1 MNQTWKRFLSLI
13 LALSMALSLM
23 VIPAYA
29 APEDEDAAAEP
40 AASADTTA
48 VADSEQEEDA
58 VPQTGDAEQAAAVAE
73 TDDSTNSVLPSTFS
87 ISSAALGTMS
97 VDAASVQAD
106 ADVAVANEVAD
117 TAAEPNMDDPV
128 VAAVAD
134 ELGEV
139 TVQDENG
146 NQVGLTEEQQQNVL
160 GMFQQYLQQWTENAN
175 VLGVQLPFFLSY
187 NDSKDDLGILGEM
200 LALAGTS
207 VDKVRSGEYSYDDLT
222 GTIMNFMYGDKLGV
236 QYYGDKVLAQA
247 KDAMAAV
254 EASGAQNEA
263 QRLLVLNDWL
273 AGVDS
278 FDMSYIMNSGKDADK
293 RAMVAEDEQKPAHY
307 DDVHQELYN
316 AYKPQIEAN
325 FESQI
330 KNEVTKTFH
339 DQIYKGIVT
348 NLRAQYYEKAIP
360 QVLIQSGKTEE
371 EAKAYIETNK
381 AAIEK
386 DPDGFVKENFPD
398 AAEKLI
404 AEADAFVKG
413 AETDGIEVAE
423 GVTMTV
429 EQMTQQ
435 ELNSDEKKVSFG
447 ADGSITMPNDG
458 SAQMTYS
465 EAIDEITKA
474 QMKSDDPAIDLDKDG
489 TKETSV
495 PQAIEIY
502 STQAADGLT
511 DGVLNYWEGNQIG
524 ALAQGKSVCLGY
536 SKAYAYLVQYM
547 HPEIYGTSETAD
559 MSVSTNWKTAKE
571 LYYDADGNID
581 INKGYV
587 VDLVRITFTDD
598 VVMFGEEQPNF
609 ASDHYWN
616 AVKVDGTWYYLD
628 SCYNDVYTEVMNR
641 DRVEYD
647 GYVNHMYFLFSHTSA
662 ANLFDG
668 YYSELKTLYE
678 KAATNQQYEDAWF
691 ARAKSNVSYNND
703 TAYYVY
709 DSTDTIS
716 QKSDTGSGATAFST
730 SDTVYSLAMHPLTAT
745 DKTTGENPGDS
756 DFTSLIDFN
765 YKDTSGDETRTYAR
779 VRTLDKDTNEWKMV
793 ESEFLT
799 NLFTLHKQQSKTYPN
814 IAITCAYYKDK
825 VYFNL
830 STCILSYD
838 LSDGTVS
845 VVKQYETTYGQRDN
859 TVAFGGRAF
868 KLVDSKVDDRYV
880 FDNHPIAGI
889 LLRGDELTVSIATN
903 LGYISG
909 KDKITNRS
917 SESNYTIDNKTNGYG
932 YEFEETNYN
941 PSYNNYLN
949 KMLGN
954 MGGTKE
960 INDNDEFMWIANLV
974 GTISM
979 STLTSGDA
987 VDYKDTSCGDHH
999 HYVEVNE
1006 TYFTKDSSGSWNTG
1020 TSYVCTACGKSVR
1033 TPQEKKYGMIENKN
1047 YEADKADWDAAVA
1060 SAGHTYAAADA
1071 TWTANEDGTYTASFT
1086 KLACNI
1092 CEEKKTSLDCLID
1105 DATVTVTLSA
1115 AATLTTDP
1123 EKTTTEGTDAD
1134 GITTNYV
1141 GEGEIKDGDKTYTV
1155 TAIYSVKGEACA
1167 HQYEGTFNWVE
1178 VKDDDGNVT
1187 GYTCETADLKCA
1199 KCGDEQKGA
1208 KVNLTD
1214 ETTAAT
1220 CTEDGK
1226 ITYTATA
1233 VAEDGETVLATETKE
1248 LTTDKALGHDYK
1260 AVFTWAE
1267 DNKSATA
1274 EISCSRCDLKETKDA
1289 AITVESKD
1297 ASCTEGGTATYTATV
1312 TIDGVTLTDSK
1323 TAQVEALGHEYGI
1336 SEVKWSA
1343 DNSTATA
1350 TIVCN
1355 RCHDS
1360 KSQTVNSVSEV
1371 VKEAN
1376 CTEDGSIRYTATF
1389 DVDGVN
1395 VEYQKNVTVSAL
1407 GHNYV
1412 DGVCTRCGKESKH
1425 LTVYAGDGL
1434 NYASVY
1440 DYNYYIKKYPDV
1452 VKKVGTDDAKV
1463 LAYFVEQGMAQHQQ
1477 GSAQFDPVS
1486 YRLEY
1491 ADLRKAYGN
1500 TWAGYYRHYVRWG
1513 EAAGLHGTGCTEM
1526 QGYVTVYGS
1535 LDYASVYDYNYYIAK
1550 YPSVF
1555 NEYGYDDAAVLSYFV
1570 EKGMSYHQQ
1579 ASAEFDPVSYRFEYA
1594 DLRKAYGDTWAGY
1607 YNHYVRWGKAAGL
1620 HGTGCTEMK
1629 GYVTVYGGL
1638 DYASVYDYNYYIEKY
1653 PEVVNKV
1660 GYDDQK
1666 VLNYFVEQGMAQHQ
1680 QASAQFDPVSYRFE
1694 YADLRKAY
1702 GDTWAGYYNHYVRW
1716 GKAAGLHGTGC
1727 TEMKGYVTVYGSLD
1741 YASVYDYN
1749 YYIAKYP
1756 EVLNKVG
1763 YDDQKVLNYFVEQGM
1778 AQHQQ
1783 ASAEFDPVSYR
1794 FEYADL
1800 RKAYGDTWAGYY
1812 NHYVR
1817 WGKAAGLHG
1826 TGCTELS
1833 GYATVYAGNGLDYAA
1848 VYDYNYYIAKYPEV
1862 LNKVGYDDQKVLNYF
1877 VEQGMA
1883 QHQQASAEFD
1893 PVYYRNSNP
1902 SLQNAY
1908 GDTWAGY
1915 YNHYVRW
1922 GKAAG
1927 LQGAEQQ

>member
-48 VADSEQEEDA
+48 VADSEQEDA

-73 TDDSTNSVLPSTFS
+73 TDDSANSVLPSTFS

-524 ALAQGKSVCLGY
+524 ALGQGKSVCLGY

-1555 NEYGYDDAAVLSYFV
+1555 NKYGYDDAAVLSYFV
-1570 EKGMSYHQQ
+1570 EKGMAQHQQ

-1638 DYASVYDYNYYIEKY
+1638 DYASVYDYNYYIAKY

-1694 YADLRKAY
+1694 YADLRKTY
-1702 GDTWAGYYNHYVRW
+1702 GDTWAGYYRHYVRW
-1716 GKAAGLHGTGC
+1716 GEAGGLHGTGC

-1783 ASAEFDPVSYR
+1783 ASADFDPVSYR

-1826 TGCTELS
+1826 TGCTEMK

>member
-58 VPQTGDAEQAAAVAE
+58 LPQTGDAEQAAAVAE

-146 NQVGLTEEQQQNVL
+146 NQVALTEEQQQNVL
-160 GMFQQYLQQWTENAN
+160 GMFQQYLQNWTENAN

-330 KNEVTKTFH
+330 KDEVTKTFH

-348 NLRAQYYEKAIP
+348 SLRAQYYEKAIP

-429 EQMTQQ
+429 EQLTQQ
-435 ELNSDEKKVSFG
+435 ELNSNEKKVSFG

-474 QMKSDDPAIDLDKDG
+474 QMKSDEPTVELGD
-489 TKETSV
+489 TKVSV

-511 DGVLNYWEGNQIG
+511 DGVLNYWEGNQFG

-536 SKAYAYLVQYM
+536 SKALAYLVQYM
-547 HPEIYGTSETAD
+547 HPEIYGTAATAD

-628 SCYNDVYTEVMNR
+628 SCYNDVYTEVMAR

-845 VVKQYETTYGQRDN
+845 VVKQYQTTYGQRDK
-859 TVAFGGRAF
+859 TVAFGGMSF

-1105 DATVTVTLSA
+1105 DDTVTVTLSA

-1123 EKTTTEGTDAD
+1123 EKTTSEGTCAD

-1155 TAIYSVKGEACA
+1155 TAVNSVKAEAGT

-1199 KCGDEQKGA
+1199 KCGDEQKGV
-1208 KVNLTD
+1208 KVNLTN

-1220 CTEDGK
+1220 CTEAGK

-1274 EISCSRCDLKETKDA
+1274 EITCSRCDLKETKDA

-1297 ASCTEGGTATYTATV
+1297 ATCTKGGTATYTATV

-1323 TAQVEALGHEYGI
+1323 TVQVEALGHEYGI

-1376 CTEDGSIRYTATF
+1376 CTEDGSIRYTAVF
-1389 DVDGVN
+1389 DVDGAN

-1412 DGVCTRCGKESKH
+1412 DGVCTRCGKESEH

-1526 QGYVTVYGS
+1526 QNYVTELNGM
-1535 LDYASVYDYNYYIAK
+1535 DYASVYDYNYYIAK

-1555 NEYGYDDAAVLSYFV
+1555 NKYGYDDAAVLSYFV
-1570 EKGMSYHQQ
+1570 EKGMTYHQQ

-1629 GYVTVYGGL
+1629 DYVTVYGSM
-1638 DYASVYDYNYYIEKY
+1638 DYASVYDYNYYIAKY
-1653 PEVVNKV
+1653 PEVANKI

-1727 TEMKGYVTVYGSLD
+1727 TEMKDYVTVYGSMD

-1826 TGCTELS
+1826 TGCTEMK
-1833 GYATVYAGNGLDYAA
+1833 GYVTVYAGNGLDYAA

>member
-58 VPQTGDAEQAAAVAE
+58 LPQTGDAEQAAAVAE
-73 TDDSTNSVLPSTFS
+73 TDDSANSVLPSTFS

-146 NQVGLTEEQQQNVL
+146 NQVALTEEQQQNVL
-160 GMFQQYLQQWTENAN
+160 GMFQQYLQNWTENAN

-330 KNEVTKTFH
+330 KDEVTKTFH

-348 NLRAQYYEKAIP
+348 SLRAQYYEKAIP

-429 EQMTQQ
+429 EQLTQQ
-435 ELNSDEKKVSFG
+435 ELNSNEKKVSFG

-474 QMKSDDPAIDLDKDG
+474 QMKSDEPTVELGD
-489 TKETSV
+489 TKVSV

-511 DGVLNYWEGNQIG
+511 DGVLNYWEGNQFG

-536 SKAYAYLVQYM
+536 SKALAYLVQYM
-547 HPEIYGTSETAD
+547 HPEIYGTAATAD

-628 SCYNDVYTEVMNR
+628 SCYNDVYTEVMAR

-845 VVKQYETTYGQRDN
+845 VVKQYQTTYGQRDK
-859 TVAFGGRAF
+859 TVAFGGMSF

-1105 DATVTVTLSA
+1105 DDTVTVTLSA

-1123 EKTTTEGTDAD
+1123 EKTTSEGTCAD

-1155 TAIYSVKGEACA
+1155 TAVNSVKAEAGT

-1199 KCGDEQKGA
+1199 KCGDEQKGV
-1208 KVNLTD
+1208 KVNLTN

-1220 CTEDGK
+1220 CTEAGK

-1274 EISCSRCDLKETKDA
+1274 EITCSRCDLKETKDA

-1297 ASCTEGGTATYTATV
+1297 ATCTKGGTATYTATV

-1323 TAQVEALGHEYGI
+1323 TVQVEALGHEYGI

-1376 CTEDGSIRYTATF
+1376 CTEDGSIRYTAVF
-1389 DVDGVN
+1389 DVDGAN

-1412 DGVCTRCGKESKH
+1412 DGVCTRCGKESEH

-1526 QGYVTVYGS
+1526 QNYVTELNGM
-1535 LDYASVYDYNYYIAK
+1535 DYASVYDYNYYIAK

-1555 NEYGYDDAAVLSYFV
+1555 NKYGYDDAAVLSYFV
-1570 EKGMSYHQQ
+1570 EKGMTYHQQ

-1629 GYVTVYGGL
+1629 DYVTVYGSM
-1638 DYASVYDYNYYIEKY
+1638 DYASVYDYNYYIAKY
-1653 PEVVNKV
+1653 PEVANKI

-1727 TEMKGYVTVYGSLD
+1727 TEMKDYVTVYGSMD

-1749 YYIAKYP
+1749 YYIAEYP

-1826 TGCTELS
+1826 TGCTEMK
-1833 GYATVYAGNGLDYAA
+1833 GYVTVYAGNGLDYAA

-1862 LNKVGYDDQKVLNYF
+1862 LNKVGYDDQKVL
-1877 VEQGMA
+1877 ELLCGA
-1883 QHQQASAEFD
+1883 GHGSASAGERR
-1893 PVYYRNSNP
+1893 V
-1902 SLQNAY
+1902 
-1908 GDTWAGY
+1908 
-1915 YNHYVRW
+1915 
-1922 GKAAG
+1922 
-1927 LQGAEQQ
+1927 

>member
-29 APEDEDAAAEP
+29 APGDEDAAAEP
-40 AASADTTA
+40 AASADTAA
-48 VADSEQEEDA
+48 VADSEQEDA
-58 VPQTGDAEQAAAVAE
+58 VPQTGAAEQAAAVAE
-73 TDDSTNSVLPSTFS
+73 TDDSTNSALPSTFS

-117 TAAEPNMDDPV
+117 TAAEPNMNDPV

-146 NQVGLTEEQQQNVL
+146 NQVALTEEQQQNVL

-278 FDMSYIMNSGKDADK
+278 FDMSYIMNSGKDKDK

-330 KNEVTKTFH
+330 KDKVTQQFH
-339 DQIYKGIVT
+339 DQIYNGIVT
-348 NLRAQYYEKAIP
+348 SLRAQYYEKAIP

-429 EQMTQQ
+429 EQLTQQ
-435 ELNSDEKKVSFG
+435 ELNSNEKKVSFG

-474 QMKSDDPAIDLDKDG
+474 QMKSDEPTVELGD
-489 TKETSV
+489 TKVSV

-511 DGVLNYWEGNQIG
+511 DGVLNYWEGNQFG

-536 SKAYAYLVQYM
+536 SKALAYLVQYM

-559 MSVSTNWKTAKE
+559 MSVSANWKAAKE
-571 LYYDADGNID
+571 LYYNEDGSINID
-581 INKGYV
+581 KGYV

-628 SCYNDVYTEVMNR
+628 SCYNDVYTEVMAR

-1178 VKDDDGNVT
+1178 VKDDNGNVT

-1208 KVNLTD
+1208 KVNLTE
-1214 ETTAAT
+1214 ETTAVT

-1233 VAEDGETVLATETKE
+1233 VAENGKTVLATETKE
-1248 LTTDKALGHDYK
+1248 LITDKALGHECT

-1274 EISCSRCDLKETKDA
+1274 EVTCSRCDLNETKDA

-1297 ASCTEGGTATYTATV
+1297 ASCTTGGTATYTATV
-1312 TIDGVTLTDSK
+1312 TVDGVTLTDSK
-1323 TAQVEALGHEYGI
+1323 TVQVEALGHEYGI

-1350 TIVCN
+1350 TIVCS

-1360 KSQTVNSVSEV
+1360 KSQTVDAVRED
-1371 VKEAN
+1371 VKEAT
-1376 CTEDGSIRYTATF
+1376 CTEDGSIRYSAVF

-1555 NEYGYDDAAVLSYFV
+1555 NKYGYDDAA
-1570 EKGMSYHQQ
+1570 
-1579 ASAEFDPVSYRFEYA
+1579 
-1594 DLRKAYGDTWAGY
+1594 
-1607 YNHYVRWGKAAGL
+1607 
-1620 HGTGCTEMK
+1620 
-1629 GYVTVYGGL
+1629 
-1638 DYASVYDYNYYIEKY
+1638 
-1653 PEVVNKV
+1653 
-1660 GYDDQK
+1660 
-1666 VLNYFVEQGMAQHQ
+1666 
-1680 QASAQFDPVSYRFE
+1680 
-1694 YADLRKAY
+1694 
-1702 GDTWAGYYNHYVRW
+1702 
-1716 GKAAGLHGTGC
+1716 
-1727 TEMKGYVTVYGSLD
+1727 
-1741 YASVYDYN
+1741 
-1749 YYIAKYP
+1749 
-1756 EVLNKVG
+1756 
-1763 YDDQKVLNYFVEQGM
+1763 VLNYFVEQGM

>member
-48 VADSEQEEDA
+48 VADSEQEDA

-73 TDDSTNSVLPSTFS
+73 TDDSANSVLPSTFS

-524 ALAQGKSVCLGY
+524 ALGQGKSVCLGY

-1555 NEYGYDDAAVLSYFV
+1555 NKYGYDDAAVLSYFV
-1570 EKGMSYHQQ
+1570 EK
-1579 ASAEFDPVSYRFEYA
+1579 
-1594 DLRKAYGDTWAGY
+1594 
-1607 YNHYVRWGKAAGL
+1607 
-1620 HGTGCTEMK
+1620 
-1629 GYVTVYGGL
+1629 
-1638 DYASVYDYNYYIEKY
+1638 
-1653 PEVVNKV
+1653 
-1660 GYDDQK
+1660 
-1666 VLNYFVEQGMAQHQ
+1666 GMAQHQ

-1694 YADLRKAY
+1694 YADLRKTY
-1702 GDTWAGYYNHYVRW
+1702 GDTWAGYYRHYVRW
-1716 GKAAGLHGTGC
+1716 GEAGGLHGTGC
-1727 TEMKGYVTVYGSLD
+1727 TEMKGYVTVYGGLD

-1783 ASAEFDPVSYR
+1783 ASADFDPVSYR

-1826 TGCTELS
+1826 TGCTEMK

>member
-29 APEDEDAAAEP
+29 APGDEDAAAEP
-40 AASADTTA
+40 AASADTAA
-48 VADSEQEEDA
+48 VADSEQEDA
-58 VPQTGDAEQAAAVAE
+58 VPQTGAAEQAAAVAE
-73 TDDSTNSVLPSTFS
+73 TDDSTNSALPSTFS

-117 TAAEPNMDDPV
+117 TAAEPNMNDPV

-146 NQVGLTEEQQQNVL
+146 NQVALTEEQQQNVL

-278 FDMSYIMNSGKDADK
+278 FDMSYIMNNGKDADK

-330 KNEVTKTFH
+330 KDKVTQQFH
-339 DQIYKGIVT
+339 DQIYEGIKT

-371 EAKAYIETNK
+371 EANAYIEANK

-413 AETDGIEVAE
+413 AETDGIEVDPEKAP
-423 GVTMTV
+423 GYKMTV
-429 EQMTQQ
+429 EDMTQQ
-435 ELNSDEKKVSFG
+435 ELNSDKKKISIDAEG
-447 ADGSITMPNDG
+447 NITMPTDG
-458 SAQMTYS
+458 SAQMTYA

-474 QMKSDDPAIDLDKDG
+474 QMKSDEPTVELGD
-489 TKETSV
+489 TKVSV
-495 PQAIEIY
+495 PQAVEIY
-502 STQAADGLT
+502 SNQAADGLT
-511 DGVLNYWEGNQIG
+511 NGVLNYWEGNQIG

-536 SKAYAYLVQYM
+536 SKALAYLVQYM

-559 MSVSTNWKTAKE
+559 MSVSANWKAAKE
-571 LYYDADGNID
+571 LYYNEDGSINID
-581 INKGYV
+581 KGYV

-628 SCYNDVYTEVMNR
+628 SCYNDVYTEVMAR

-845 VVKQYETTYGQRDN
+845 VVKQYETTYGQRDK

-1105 DATVTVTLSA
+1105 DDTVTVTLSA

-1123 EKTTTEGTDAD
+1123 EKTTSEGTCAD

-1155 TAIYSVKGEACA
+1155 TAVNSVKAEAGT

-1274 EISCSRCDLKETKDA
+1274 EITCSRCDLKETKDA

-1297 ASCTEGGTATYTATV
+1297 ATCTEGGTATYTATV

-1376 CTEDGSIRYTATF
+1376 CTEDGSTRYTATF

-1555 NEYGYDDAAVLSYFV
+1555 NKYGYDDAAVLSYFV
-1570 EKGMSYHQQ
+1570 EKGMTYHQQ

-1727 TEMKGYVTVYGSLD
+1727 TE
-1741 YASVYDYN
+1741 
-1749 YYIAKYP
+1749 
-1756 EVLNKVG
+1756 
-1763 YDDQKVLNYFVEQGM
+1763 
-1778 AQHQQ
+1778 
-1783 ASAEFDPVSYR
+1783 
-1794 FEYADL
+1794 
-1800 RKAYGDTWAGYY
+1800 
-1812 NHYVR
+1812 
-1817 WGKAAGLHG
+1817 
-1826 TGCTELS
+1826 LS

-1848 VYDYNYYIAKYPEV
+1848 VYDYNYYIVKYPEV

>member
-29 APEDEDAAAEP
+29 APGDEDAAAEP
-40 AASADTTA
+40 AASADTAA
-48 VADSEQEEDA
+48 VADSEQEDA
-58 VPQTGDAEQAAAVAE
+58 VPQTGAAEQAAAVAE
-73 TDDSTNSVLPSTFS
+73 TDDSTNSALPSTFS

-117 TAAEPNMDDPV
+117 TAAEPNMNDPV

-146 NQVGLTEEQQQNVL
+146 NQVALTEEQQQNVL

-278 FDMSYIMNSGKDADK
+278 FDMSYIMNNGKDADK

-330 KNEVTKTFH
+330 KDKVTQQFH
-339 DQIYKGIVT
+339 DQIYEGIKT

-371 EAKAYIETNK
+371 EANAYIEANK

-413 AETDGIEVAE
+413 AETDGIEVDPEKAP
-423 GVTMTV
+423 GYKMTV
-429 EQMTQQ
+429 EDMTQQ
-435 ELNSDEKKVSFG
+435 ELNSDKKKISIDAEG
-447 ADGSITMPNDG
+447 NITMPTDG
-458 SAQMTYS
+458 SAQMTYA

-474 QMKSDDPAIDLDKDG
+474 QMKSDEPTVELGD
-489 TKETSV
+489 TKVSV
-495 PQAIEIY
+495 PQAVEIY
-502 STQAADGLT
+502 SNQAADGLT
-511 DGVLNYWEGNQIG
+511 NGVLNYWEGNQIG

-536 SKAYAYLVQYM
+536 SKALAYLVQYM

-559 MSVSTNWKTAKE
+559 MSVSANWKAAKE
-571 LYYDADGNID
+571 LYYNEDGSINID
-581 INKGYV
+581 KGYV

-628 SCYNDVYTEVMNR
+628 SCYNDVYTEVMAR

-845 VVKQYETTYGQRDN
+845 VVKQYETTYGQRDK

-1105 DATVTVTLSA
+1105 DDTVTVTLSA

-1123 EKTTTEGTDAD
+1123 EKTTSEGTCAD

-1155 TAIYSVKGEACA
+1155 TAVNSVKAEAGT

-1274 EISCSRCDLKETKDA
+1274 EITCSRCDLKETKDA

-1297 ASCTEGGTATYTATV
+1297 ATCTEGGTATYTATV

-1376 CTEDGSIRYTATF
+1376 CTEDGSTRYTATF

-1555 NEYGYDDAAVLSYFV
+1555 NKYGYDDAAVLSYFV
-1570 EKGMSYHQQ
+1570 EKGMTYHQQ
-1579 ASAEFDPVSYRFEYA
+1579 ASAE
-1594 DLRKAYGDTWAGY
+1594 
-1607 YNHYVRWGKAAGL
+1607 
-1620 HGTGCTEMK
+1620 
-1629 GYVTVYGGL
+1629 
-1638 DYASVYDYNYYIEKY
+1638 
-1653 PEVVNKV
+1653 
-1660 GYDDQK
+1660 
-1666 VLNYFVEQGMAQHQ
+1666 
-1680 QASAQFDPVSYRFE
+1680 FDPVSYRFE

-1848 VYDYNYYIAKYPEV
+1848 VYDYNYYIVKYPEV

>member
-29 APEDEDAAAEP
+29 APGDEDAAAEP
-40 AASADTTA
+40 AASADTAA
-48 VADSEQEEDA
+48 VADSEQEDA
-58 VPQTGDAEQAAAVAE
+58 VPQTGAAEQAAAVAE
-73 TDDSTNSVLPSTFS
+73 TDDSTNSALPSTFS

-117 TAAEPNMDDPV
+117 TAAEPNMNDPV

-146 NQVGLTEEQQQNVL
+146 NQVALTEEQQQNVL

-278 FDMSYIMNSGKDADK
+278 FDMSYIMNNGKDADK

-330 KNEVTKTFH
+330 KDEVTKTFH
-339 DQIYKGIVT
+339 DKIYEGIKT

-371 EAKAYIETNK
+371 EANAYIEANK

-386 DPDGFVKENFPD
+386 DPDGFVKENLPD
-398 AAEKLI
+398 AAENLI
-404 AEADAFVKG
+404 AGADDFVKG

-429 EQMTQQ
+429 EQMTQA
-435 ELNSDEKKVSFG
+435 ELNSEEKKVSFDEKG
-447 ADGSITMPNDG
+447 NITMPTDG
-458 SAQMTYS
+458 SAQMTYA

-495 PQAIEIY
+495 PQAVEIY
-502 STQAADGLT
+502 SNQAADGLT
-511 DGVLNYWEGNQIG
+511 NGVLNYWEGNQLG
-524 ALAQGKSVCLGY
+524 ALGQGKSVCLGY

-559 MSVSTNWKTAKE
+559 MSVSANWKAAKE
-571 LYYDADGNID
+571 LYYNEDGTSINID
-581 INKGYV
+581 KGYL
-587 VDLVRITFTDD
+587 VDLVRIRFTDD
-598 VVMFGEEQPNF
+598 VTMFGETQPGF
-609 ASDHYWN
+609 ASEHYWN
-616 AVKVDGTWYYLD
+616 AVKVDGTWYYVD
-628 SCYNDVYTEVMNR
+628 SCYNDVYTEVMTR
-641 DRVEYD
+641 DRVEIN
-647 GYVNHMYFLFSHTSA
+647 GYINHMYFLFSHTSA
-662 ANLFDG
+662 ETLFDG

-678 KAATNQQYEDAWF
+678 NVATNQQYEDAWF
-691 ARAKSNVSYNND
+691 ARAKSDVSYNDGN
-703 TAYYVY
+703 AYYVY

-716 QKSDTGSGATAFST
+716 QKSSSGTGFSGFTDST
-730 SDTVYSLAMHPLTAT
+730 TVYSLAMHPLTKT
-745 DKTTGENPGDS
+745 DKTDGENPGDS

-765 YKDTSGDETRTYAR
+765 YEETSKDSDGNDVTRTYAR
-779 VRTLDKDTNEWKMV
+779 VRTLDPETKEWKMV

-799 NLFTLHKQQSKTYPN
+799 NLFNLHKQQSKTYPSLP
-814 IAITCAYYKDK
+814 ITCTYYDGK

-845 VVKQYETTYGQRDN
+845 VVKQYQTTYGQRDK
-859 TVAFGGRAF
+859 TVAFGGLAF
-868 KLVDSKVDDRYV
+868 KLVDEKADDRYV
-880 FDNHPIAGI
+880 FENHPIAGI

-909 KDKITNRS
+909 KDKVTNRGQKDADG
-917 SESNYTIDNKTNGYG
+917 NDIDYTIDNATNGYG
-932 YEFEETNYN
+932 YEYEETNYN
-941 PSYNNYLN
+941 SSYNNYLN
-949 KMLGN
+949 RMLGN

-960 INDNDEFMWIANLV
+960 LNDNDEFMWIANLV
-974 GTISM
+974 GTTSM
-979 STLTSGDA
+979 KTLASGDA
-987 VDYKDTSCGDHH
+987 VDYTDITCDHH
-999 HYVEVNE
+999 YIEVNE
-1006 TYFTKDSSGSWNTG
+1006 TYFTKDDNGNWNTG
-1020 TSYVCTACGKSVR
+1020 ISYVCTACGKSVR

-1086 KLACNI
+1086 KLACSV
-1092 CEEKKTSLDCLID
+1092 CDGKQDKLDCLVD

-1123 EKTTTEGTDAD
+1123 EKTTTSEGTCTD
-1134 GITTNYV
+1134 GATTNYV

-1155 TAIYSVKGEACA
+1155 TAVNSVKAEAGT

-1274 EISCSRCDLKETKDA
+1274 EITCSRCDLKETKDA

-1376 CTEDGSIRYTATF
+1376 CTEDGSTRYTATF

-1555 NEYGYDDAAVLSYFV
+1555 NKYGYDDAAVLSYFV
-1570 EKGMSYHQQ
+1570 EKGMAQHQQ

-1638 DYASVYDYNYYIEKY
+1638 DYASVYDYNYYIAKY

-1694 YADLRKAY
+1694 YADLRKTY
-1702 GDTWAGYYNHYVRW
+1702 GDTWAGYYRHYVRW
-1716 GKAAGLHGTGC
+1716 GEAGGLHGTGC

-1749 YYIAKYP
+1749 YYIAK
-1756 EVLNKVG
+1756 
-1763 YDDQKVLNYFVEQGM
+1763 
-1778 AQHQQ
+1778 
-1783 ASAEFDPVSYR
+1783 
-1794 FEYADL
+1794 
-1800 RKAYGDTWAGYY
+1800 
-1812 NHYVR
+1812 
-1817 WGKAAGLHG
+1817 
-1826 TGCTELS
+1826 
-1833 GYATVYAGNGLDYAA
+1833 
-1848 VYDYNYYIAKYPEV
+1848 
-1862 LNKVGYDDQKVLNYF
+1862 
-1877 VEQGMA
+1877 
-1883 QHQQASAEFD
+1883 
-1893 PVYYRNSNP
+1893 
-1902 SLQNAY
+1902 
-1908 GDTWAGY
+1908 
-1915 YNHYVRW
+1915 
-1922 GKAAG
+1922 
-1927 LQGAEQQ
+1927 

>member
-58 VPQTGDAEQAAAVAE
+58 LPQTGDAEQAAAVAE
-73 TDDSTNSVLPSTFS
+73 TDDSANSVLPSTFS

-134 ELGEV
+134 ELGEI

-160 GMFQQYLQQWTENAN
+160 GMFQQYLQNWTENAN

-278 FDMSYIMNSGKDADK
+278 FDMSYIMNSGKDKDK

-348 NLRAQYYEKAIP
+348 SLRAQYYEKAIS
-360 QVLIQSGKTEE
+360 QGLIQSGKTEE
-371 EAKAYIETNK
+371 EAKAYIEANK

-398 AAEKLI
+398 TADQLI
-404 AEADAFVKG
+404 AGADDFVKG
-413 AETDGIEVAE
+413 AETDGIEVAD

-429 EQMTQQ
+429 EQLTQQ
-435 ELNSDEKKVSFG
+435 ELNSNEKKISIG

-474 QMKSDDPAIDLDKDG
+474 QMKSDEPTVELGD
-489 TKETSV
+489 TKVSV

-502 STQAADGLT
+502 TNQAADGLT
-511 DGVLNYWEGNQIG
+511 DGVLNYWEGNQFG

-536 SKAYAYLVQYM
+536 SKALAYLVQYM

-559 MSVSTNWKTAKE
+559 MSKSANWKTAKE

-845 VVKQYETTYGQRDN
+845 VVKQYETTYGQRDK

-889 LLRGDELTVSIATN
+889 LLRGDELTVSIAPTWV
-903 LGYISG
+903 IS
-909 KDKITNRS
+909 
-917 SESNYTIDNKTNGYG
+917 
-932 YEFEETNYN
+932 
-941 PSYNNYLN
+941 P
-949 KMLGN
+949 
-954 MGGTKE
+954 
-960 INDNDEFMWIANLV
+960 
-974 GTISM
+974 
-979 STLTSGDA
+979 
-987 VDYKDTSCGDHH
+987 
-999 HYVEVNE
+999 
-1006 TYFTKDSSGSWNTG
+1006 
-1020 TSYVCTACGKSVR
+1020 VR
-1033 TPQEKKYGMIENKN
+1033 TRSP
-1047 YEADKADWDAAVA
+1047 
-1060 SAGHTYAAADA
+1060 
-1071 TWTANEDGTYTASFT
+1071 TAPLNPTTRLITRPTAMVMS
-1086 KLACNI
+1086 
-1092 CEEKKTSLDCLID
+1092 SRR
-1105 DATVTVTLSA
+1105 
-1115 AATLTTDP
+1115 P
-1123 EKTTTEGTDAD
+1123 TTTPPT
-1134 GITTNYV
+1134 ITT
-1141 GEGEIKDGDKTYTV
+1141 
-1155 TAIYSVKGEACA
+1155 
-1167 HQYEGTFNWVE
+1167 
-1178 VKDDDGNVT
+1178 
-1187 GYTCETADLKCA
+1187 
-1199 KCGDEQKGA
+1199 
-1208 KVNLTD
+1208 
-1214 ETTAAT
+1214 
-1220 CTEDGK
+1220 
-1226 ITYTATA
+1226 
-1233 VAEDGETVLATETKE
+1233 
-1248 LTTDKALGHDYK
+1248 
-1260 AVFTWAE
+1260 
-1267 DNKSATA
+1267 
-1274 EISCSRCDLKETKDA
+1274 
-1289 AITVESKD
+1289 
-1297 ASCTEGGTATYTATV
+1297 
-1312 TIDGVTLTDSK
+1312 
-1323 TAQVEALGHEYGI
+1323 
-1336 SEVKWSA
+1336 
-1343 DNSTATA
+1343 
-1350 TIVCN
+1350 
-1355 RCHDS
+1355 
-1360 KSQTVNSVSEV
+1360 
-1371 VKEAN
+1371 
-1376 CTEDGSIRYTATF
+1376 
-1389 DVDGVN
+1389 
-1395 VEYQKNVTVSAL
+1395 
-1407 GHNYV
+1407 
-1412 DGVCTRCGKESKH
+1412 
-1425 LTVYAGDGL
+1425 
-1434 NYASVY
+1434 
-1440 DYNYYIKKYPDV
+1440 
-1452 VKKVGTDDAKV
+1452 
-1463 LAYFVEQGMAQHQQ
+1463 
-1477 GSAQFDPVS
+1477 
-1486 YRLEY
+1486 
-1491 ADLRKAYGN
+1491 
-1500 TWAGYYRHYVRWG
+1500 
-1513 EAAGLHGTGCTEM
+1513 
-1526 QGYVTVYGS
+1526 
-1535 LDYASVYDYNYYIAK
+1535 
-1550 YPSVF
+1550 
-1555 NEYGYDDAAVLSYFV
+1555 
-1570 EKGMSYHQQ
+1570 
-1579 ASAEFDPVSYRFEYA
+1579 
-1594 DLRKAYGDTWAGY
+1594 
-1607 YNHYVRWGKAAGL
+1607 
-1620 HGTGCTEMK
+1620 
-1629 GYVTVYGGL
+1629 
-1638 DYASVYDYNYYIEKY
+1638 
-1653 PEVVNKV
+1653 
-1660 GYDDQK
+1660 
-1666 VLNYFVEQGMAQHQ
+1666 
-1680 QASAQFDPVSYRFE
+1680 
-1694 YADLRKAY
+1694 
-1702 GDTWAGYYNHYVRW
+1702 
-1716 GKAAGLHGTGC
+1716 
-1727 TEMKGYVTVYGSLD
+1727 
-1741 YASVYDYN
+1741 
-1749 YYIAKYP
+1749 
-1756 EVLNKVG
+1756 
-1763 YDDQKVLNYFVEQGM
+1763 
-1778 AQHQQ
+1778 
-1783 ASAEFDPVSYR
+1783 
-1794 FEYADL
+1794 
-1800 RKAYGDTWAGYY
+1800 
-1812 NHYVR
+1812 
-1817 WGKAAGLHG
+1817 
-1826 TGCTELS
+1826 
-1833 GYATVYAGNGLDYAA
+1833 
-1848 VYDYNYYIAKYPEV
+1848 
-1862 LNKVGYDDQKVLNYF
+1862 
-1877 VEQGMA
+1877 
-1883 QHQQASAEFD
+1883 
-1893 PVYYRNSNP
+1893 
-1902 SLQNAY
+1902 
-1908 GDTWAGY
+1908 
-1915 YNHYVRW
+1915 
-1922 GKAAG
+1922 
-1927 LQGAEQQ
+1927 

>member
-1 MNQTWKRFLSLI
+1 MH
-13 LALSMALSLM
+13 
-23 VIPAYA
+23 
-29 APEDEDAAAEP
+29 
-40 AASADTTA
+40 
-48 VADSEQEEDA
+48 
-58 VPQTGDAEQAAAVAE
+58 
-73 TDDSTNSVLPSTFS
+73 LP
-87 ISSAALGTMS
+87 IHHHSSAFRDQLREQLCGCH
-97 VDAASVQAD
+97 
-106 ADVAVANEVAD
+106 
-117 TAAEPNMDDPV
+117 
-128 VAAVAD
+128 
-134 ELGEV
+134 
-139 TVQDENG
+139 
-146 NQVGLTEEQQQNVL
+146 GLTKNEHCVAGQLCPVGHERRD
-160 GMFQQYLQQWTENAN
+160 
-175 VLGVQLPFFLSY
+175 GVQLPFFLSY
-187 NDSKDDLGILGEM
+187 NDSTDDLGVLGEM
-200 LALAGTS
+200 LALAGKT
-207 VDKVRSGEYSYDDLT
+207 VDEVRSGEYSYSDLT

-236 QYYGDKVLAQA
+236 EYYGEKILAQA
-247 KDAMAAV
+247 EDAMAAV

-263 QRLLVLNDWL
+263 QRLLALNDWL

-278 FDMSYIMNSGKDADK
+278 FDMSYIMNSGKAKDK

-307 DDVHQELYN
+307 DDVHAALYE
-316 AYKPQIEAN
+316 AYEPQVTA
-325 FESQI
+325 SV
-330 KNEVTKTFH
+330 KSDVKDGVTKEFH
-339 DQIYKGIVT
+339 DQVYNGVKT
-348 NLRAQYYEKAIP
+348 NLRAQYYENAIP

-371 EAKAYIETNK
+371 EANAYVKDNK

-386 DPDGFVKENFPD
+386 DPDGFVKENLPD
-398 AAEKLI
+398 AADDLI
-404 AEADAFVKG
+404 AKANAYVEG
-413 AETDGIEVAE
+413 AEKDGIEVDPENAP
-423 GVTMTV
+423 GYKMTV
-429 EQMTQQ
+429 EDMTQQ
-435 ELNSDEKKVSFG
+435 ELSSTEKKVDLDQDG
-447 ADGSITMPNDG
+447 A
-458 SAQMTYS
+458 AELTYS
-465 EAIDEITKA
+465 EAIDKITEN
-474 QMKSDDPAIDLDKDG
+474 QMKSNDPAIDLDKDG

-495 PQAIEIY
+495 PQVIEIY
-502 STQAADGLT
+502 TNQAADGLT

-536 SKAYAYLVQYM
+536 SKALAYLVQYM

-559 MSVSTNWKTAKE
+559 MSVSANWKAAKE
-571 LYYDADGNID
+571 LYYNEDGSINID
-581 INKGYV
+581 KGYV

-628 SCYNDVYTEVMNR
+628 SCYNDVYTEVMAR

-845 VVKQYETTYGQRDN
+845 VVKQYETTYGQRDK

-1020 TSYVCTACGKSVR
+1020 ISYVCTACGKSVR

-1105 DATVTVTLSA
+1105 DDTVTVTLSA

-1123 EKTTTEGTDAD
+1123 EKTTTSEGTCTD
-1134 GITTNYV
+1134 GATTNYV

-1155 TAIYSVKGEACA
+1155 TAVNSVKAEAGT

-1178 VKDDDGNVT
+1178 VKDGDGNVT

-1274 EISCSRCDLKETKDA
+1274 EITCSRCDLKETKDA

-1376 CTEDGSIRYTATF
+1376 CTEDGSTRYTATF

-1555 NEYGYDDAAVLSYFV
+1555 NKYGYDDAAVLSYFV
-1570 EKGMSYHQQ
+1570 EKGMAQHQQ

-1629 GYVTVYGGL
+1629 GY
-1638 DYASVYDYNYYIEKY
+1638 
-1653 PEVVNKV
+1653 
-1660 GYDDQK
+1660 
-1666 VLNYFVEQGMAQHQ
+1666 
-1680 QASAQFDPVSYRFE
+1680 
-1694 YADLRKAY
+1694 
-1702 GDTWAGYYNHYVRW
+1702 
-1716 GKAAGLHGTGC
+1716 
-1727 TEMKGYVTVYGSLD
+1727 
-1741 YASVYDYN
+1741 
-1749 YYIAKYP
+1749 
-1756 EVLNKVG
+1756 
-1763 YDDQKVLNYFVEQGM
+1763 
-1778 AQHQQ
+1778 
-1783 ASAEFDPVSYR
+1783 
-1794 FEYADL
+1794 
-1800 RKAYGDTWAGYY
+1800 
-1812 NHYVR
+1812 
-1817 WGKAAGLHG
+1817 
-1826 TGCTELS
+1826 
-1833 GYATVYAGNGLDYAA
+1833 ATVYAGNGLDYAA
-1848 VYDYNYYIAKYPEV
+1848 VYDYNYYIVKYPEV

>member
-48 VADSEQEEDA
+48 VADSEQEDA
-58 VPQTGDAEQAAAVAE
+58 VPQTGAAEQAAAVAE
-73 TDDSTNSVLPSTFS
+73 TDDSANSVLPSTFS

-97 VDAASVQAD
+97 VDAASVQAA

-117 TAAEPNMDDPV
+117 TAAEPDMNDPV

-139 TVQDENG
+139 TVQDETG
-146 NQVGLTEEQQQNVL
+146 NKVPLTDEQKQTVL
-160 GMFQQYLQQWTENAN
+160 GMFQQYLDQWTANAN

-187 NDSKDDLGILGEM
+187 NDSTDDLGVLGEM
-200 LALAGTS
+200 LALAGKT
-207 VDKVRSGEYSYDDLT
+207 VDEVRSGEYSYSDLT

-236 QYYGDKVLAQA
+236 EYYGEKILAQA
-247 KDAMAAV
+247 EDAMAAV

-263 QRLLVLNDWL
+263 QRLLALNDWL

-278 FDMSYIMNSGKDADK
+278 FDMSYIMNSGKAKDK

-307 DDVHQELYN
+307 DDVHAALYE
-316 AYKPQIEAN
+316 AYEPQVTA
-325 FESQI
+325 SV
-330 KNEVTKTFH
+330 KSDVKDGVTKEFH
-339 DQIYKGIVT
+339 DQVYNGVKT
-348 NLRAQYYEKAIP
+348 NLRAQYYENAIP

-371 EAKAYIETNK
+371 EANAYVKDNK

-386 DPDGFVKENFPD
+386 DPDGFVKENLPD
-398 AAEKLI
+398 AADDLI
-404 AEADAFVKG
+404 AKANAYVEG
-413 AETDGIEVAE
+413 AEKDGIEVDPENAP
-423 GVTMTV
+423 GYKMTV
-429 EQMTQQ
+429 EDMTQQ
-435 ELNSDEKKVSFG
+435 ELSSTEKKVDLDQDG
-447 ADGSITMPNDG
+447 A
-458 SAQMTYS
+458 AELTYS
-465 EAIDEITKA
+465 EAIDKITEN
-474 QMKSDDPAIDLDKDG
+474 QMKSNDPAIDLDKDG

-495 PQAIEIY
+495 PQVIEIY
-502 STQAADGLT
+502 TNQAADGLT

-536 SKAYAYLVQYM
+536 SKALAYLVQYM

-559 MSVSTNWKTAKE
+559 MSVSANWKAAKE
-571 LYYDADGNID
+571 LYYNEDGSINID
-581 INKGYV
+581 KGYV

-628 SCYNDVYTEVMNR
+628 SCYNDVYTEVMAR

-845 VVKQYETTYGQRDN
+845 VVKQYETTYGQRDK

-1020 TSYVCTACGKSVR
+1020 ISYVCTACGKSVR

-1105 DATVTVTLSA
+1105 DDTVTVTLSA

-1123 EKTTTEGTDAD
+1123 EKTTTSEGTCTD
-1134 GITTNYV
+1134 GATTNYV

-1155 TAIYSVKGEACA
+1155 TAVNSVKAEAGT

-1178 VKDDDGNVT
+1178 VKDGDGNVT

-1274 EISCSRCDLKETKDA
+1274 EITCSRCDLKETKDA

-1376 CTEDGSIRYTATF
+1376 CTEDGSTRYTATF

-1555 NEYGYDDAAVLSYFV
+1555 NKYGYDDAAVLSYFV
-1570 EKGMSYHQQ
+1570 EKGMAQHQQ

-1629 GYVTVYGGL
+1629 GY
-1638 DYASVYDYNYYIEKY
+1638 
-1653 PEVVNKV
+1653 
-1660 GYDDQK
+1660 
-1666 VLNYFVEQGMAQHQ
+1666 
-1680 QASAQFDPVSYRFE
+1680 
-1694 YADLRKAY
+1694 
-1702 GDTWAGYYNHYVRW
+1702 
-1716 GKAAGLHGTGC
+1716 
-1727 TEMKGYVTVYGSLD
+1727 
-1741 YASVYDYN
+1741 
-1749 YYIAKYP
+1749 
-1756 EVLNKVG
+1756 
-1763 YDDQKVLNYFVEQGM
+1763 
-1778 AQHQQ
+1778 
-1783 ASAEFDPVSYR
+1783 
-1794 FEYADL
+1794 
-1800 RKAYGDTWAGYY
+1800 
-1812 NHYVR
+1812 
-1817 WGKAAGLHG
+1817 
-1826 TGCTELS
+1826 
-1833 GYATVYAGNGLDYAA
+1833 ATVYAGNGLDYAA
-1848 VYDYNYYIAKYPEV
+1848 VYDYNYYIVKYPEV